1 MVAMG
6 TRSPR
11 RDSRL
16 CRRWALKWREDG
28 QLLSQ
33 CLRATKCDKLSDA
46 FKEALVHDQ
55 TEAEFADAY
64 AQTLTYGLL
73 SARWVSKDE
82 YIASGERF
90 TRESAL
96 KHMPATSPFLREFF
110 NTVLQASFEFKLIWL
125 LDDIADLLDR
135 IDIDAIF
142 NRGTEATDWTTDPV
156 IYFYEPFLQAYD
168 PQIRKARG
176 VY

>member
-1 MVAMG
+1 
-6 TRSPR
+6 
-11 RDSRL
+11 
-16 CRRWALKWREDG
+16 
-28 QLLSQ
+28 
-33 CLRATKCDKLSDA
+33 LSDA